1 MSNKQINSNEDT
13 WNLSVLG
20 KITLISIILQAIVI
34 TILEAFVIYFHVNF
48 VSQYKLNPIGEGISE
63 ADLIYH
69 AIFGISLFFQVLL
82 VIDAL
87 RHRNSVQIVALVIFN
102 LLSLAYAGIQLF
114 QHQIL
119 EVLVTLNATY
129 SPTNPIFSQDDMDAP
144 KYYYELMMI
153 PLEHTIFGLIC
164 VFSVYLAFMSYMLTK
179 EFGWKNYKIYTANP
193 QVRNALLILTIL
205 QTLIKMDVFFIGSYA
220 LQLIPSQKI
229 GYYSSVIEIALVF
242 FFGTFMLLMAWF
254 SVSMEMKYLLLSV
267 INLYSVSLI
276 YWAFRFITINLP
288 TQSGFDPYEFTR
300 RFLTFFL
307 VVTFVLVL
315 ITVHYSII
323 CFRNMMRGIYIFAVY
338 GRPENEA
345 AGGSPSSDT
354 DNLESSKHIS
364 KKENAI
370 RQHQILIRQQH
381 DNAVL
386 V

>member
-1 MSNKQINSNEDT
+1 
-13 WNLSVLG
+13 
-20 KITLISIILQAIVI
+20 TLISIILQAIVI

-48 VSQYKLNPIGEGISE
+48 VSQYKLNPIGEGTSE
-63 ADLIYH
+63 ANLIYH
-69 AIFGISLFFQVLL
+69 AIFVISLFFQVLL

-102 LLSLAYAGIQLF
+102 LLSLAYAGIQVF

-119 EVLVTLNATY
+119 EAIVTLNATY
-129 SPTNPIFSQDDMDAP
+129 APTNPIFSQDDMDAP
-144 KYYYELMMI
+144 KDYYEMKMM
-153 PLEHTIFGLIC
+153 PLEHTIIGLIC
-164 VFSVYLAFMSYMLTK
+164 VFSAYLAFMSYMLTK

-193 QVRNALLILTIL
+193 QVRNALLNLTIL

-229 GYYSSVIEIALVF
+229 GYYSSIIEIVLVF

-267 INLYSVSLI
+267 ITLYSVSLI
-276 YWAFRFITINLP
+276 YWAFRLITINLP

-307 VVTFVLVL
+307 AVTFVLVL
-315 ITVHYSII
+315 ITVHYSIV

-354 DNLESSKHIS
+354 DDLESSKHIS

-370 RQHQILIRQQH
+370 RQHQILIRQQD

>member
-1 MSNKQINSNEDT
+1 MSNKQTNSNKDR
-13 WNLSVLG
+13 WDLSVLG

-34 TILEAFVIYFHVNF
+34 TILEVFVIYFHVNF

-69 AIFGISLFFQVLL
+69 AIFVISLFFQVLL
-82 VIDAL
+82 VIDAIW
-87 RHRNSVQIVALVIFN
+87 HRNSVQIVALVIFN

-119 EVLVTLNATY
+119 EDVGTLNATY
-129 SPTNPIFSQDDMDAP
+129 VPTNPIFSKDDRDAP
-144 KYYYELMMI
+144 KNYYEARMR
-153 PLEHTIFGLIC
+153 PLEHTIVGLIS

-179 EFGWKNYKIYTANP
+179 EFGWKNYKIYNADP
-193 QVRNALLILTIL
+193 QVRKALTNLTIL

-267 INLYSVSLI
+267 INLYSISLI

-288 TQSGFDPYEFTR
+288 TKSGFDPYEFTR

-307 VVTFVLVL
+307 VTTFVLVL
-315 ITVHYSII
+315 ITVHYSIV
-323 CFRNMMRGIYIFAVY
+323 CFRNMMRGFYIFAVY
-338 GRPENEA
+338 GRSENEA
-345 AGGSPSSDT
+345 AGGSPSSGT
-354 DNLESSKHIS
+354 DNLESSKHIT

-370 RQHQILIRQQH
+370 RQHQIIIRQQH
-381 DNAVL
+381 DDAVL